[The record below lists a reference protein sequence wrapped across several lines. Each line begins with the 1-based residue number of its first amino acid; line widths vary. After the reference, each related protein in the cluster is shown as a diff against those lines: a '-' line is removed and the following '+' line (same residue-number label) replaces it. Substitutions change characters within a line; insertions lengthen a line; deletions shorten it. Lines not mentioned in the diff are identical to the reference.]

1 MADLKSCARTLLAS
15 VFTAS
20 DSLKNTFRPLRAG
33 RVAVL
38 LALVLFSAQAFAATT
53 TISGKVYMPNG
64 TNVLPNVLVYVT
76 TGAVTVPAS
85 GATCPGTAATG
96 CLTASSLLPTVV
108 VSGSGVYSYTYTA
121 EDGTFT
127 LSNVPVSTNYTL
139 VIQSGKWMSE
149 FTENVGTTAI
159 TGIVLGMPSSHNSGY
174 VNAQPTNTFAPAQGN
189 IPLIAIATGS
199 ADAAECVLRSANY
212 GLGLNDCEFTD
223 DAGHVPNGCSGS
235 TGGRIHLY
243 QGDGKP
249 GAVISSSTPLET
261 ALIGG
266 TSATALNSYDMLMFP
281 CQGDSSN
288 IETNA
293 NIDKVL
299 DYTSAG
305 GRVFATHYSDVWLNT
320 SETHSGASF
329 SGAATWSSSSTPS
342 ASGGTLESNGS
353 GYGIGT
359 LNTSFTGGTTLS
371 DWLYESGYAAN
382 GTLGTANTGTDGQ
395 VEIST
400 LRVTVASVIPPTQ
413 TWLTLNQ
420 ETGSNYTGTPIMQM
434 SFNTPVGAAEA
445 SQYGR
450 VMFNDYHVENVS
462 NVGGDLFPTECPT
475 LAGDSQVAQEKMLE
489 YALFDLSNAV
499 TPVVV
504 PSMTITLGS
513 SPTTFNEGDSAD
525 SITVGLANGST
536 ALNASTDLPITLAIT
551 LPSALTAT
559 AITET
564 DSTGGWNCSVSTL
577 TCTQTTGIATSAS
590 YAFTITT
597 SVSAN
602 ATAGATTASEAVGA
616 TVSSSTFS
624 SAQTG
629 SLTITA
635 DEHAAATWATPAAIT
650 YGTALSSTQLNAVGN
665 AGGNA
670 TANAAGT
677 YVYSPAS
684 GTTLSAGSNTLNVTY
699 TPSAA
704 YQSTYTGTGTASVT
718 LIVNQ
723 ATPAVTWPT
732 ASNISYGQALT
743 SSTLSGGSSN
753 GTFTWTT
760 PSTEPGIGTAAQSVT
775 FTPTDTTDYT
785 TVIGSASVTVA
796 KATPSP
802 ITWPTATGITYGQ
815 TLTSSTLSGG
825 TSTPAGTF
833 SWTTSST
840 APGAGTA
847 AQSVTF
853 TPTDTTDYTTVI
865 GSANVAVAKAT
876 PSPITWP
883 TATGITYGQ
892 TLTSSTLSGGTSTP
906 AGTFSWT
913 TSSTAPGAGTAAQSV
928 TFTPT
933 DTTDYTTVTA
943 TVSVTAVK
951 ATAIVMLGNLTQTNT
966 GYALAATATTNP
978 ANLTVVLVYTQNGQV
993 VTSPTNAGSYG
1004 VTATVNDINYSGTA
1018 TGTLIINPAATSVI
1032 LGTSSNRALLLSTIT
1047 FTATVSSTAGTPTGT
1062 VSFMD
1067 GTTLIGSGILSGGVA
1082 SFPTSSL
1089 VAASHSITAVY
1100 NGGTNFVGS
1109 PSKPLPQTITDYTVS
1124 AVSGSGGSGIA
1135 QTVIPGAAATYTIAV
1150 NPTDGTTFPEIA
1162 TLTVTGLP
1170 SGATATLN
1178 TTLPWTQLT
1187 STSWQLPANTQL
1199 GNLSLT
1205 FNTPSATL
1213 NARGSE
1219 APIRHLPL
1227 VAWGL
1232 LLLPFSGKLRR
1243 AGKRLGRMV
1252 PMLFLLVAGL
1262 AAVAGMSGCGS
1273 SVNGFFD
1280 QQQKTYNVTV
1290 TVTTGLLSRSANVTL
1305 TVQ

>member
-1 MADLKSCARTLLAS
+1 MADLKSCARTLIAS

-551 LPSALTAT
+551 LP
-559 AITET
+559 
-564 DSTGGWNCSVSTL
+564 
-577 TCTQTTGIATSAS
+577 
-590 YAFTITT
+590 
-597 SVSAN
+597 
-602 ATAGATTASEAVGA
+602 
-616 TVSSSTFS
+616 
-624 SAQTG
+624 
-629 SLTITA
+629 
-635 DEHAAATWATPAAIT
+635 
-650 YGTALSSTQLNAVGN
+650 
-665 AGGNA
+665 
-670 TANAAGT
+670 
-677 YVYSPAS
+677 
-684 GTTLSAGSNTLNVTY
+684 
-699 TPSAA
+699 
-704 YQSTYTGTGTASVT
+704 
-718 LIVNQ
+718 
-723 ATPAVTWPT
+723 
-732 ASNISYGQALT
+732 
-743 SSTLSGGSSN
+743 
-753 GTFTWTT
+753 
-760 PSTEPGIGTAAQSVT
+760 
-775 FTPTDTTDYT
+775 
-785 TVIGSASVTVA
+785 
-796 KATPSP
+796 
-802 ITWPTATGITYGQ
+802 
-815 TLTSSTLSGG
+815 
-825 TSTPAGTF
+825 
-833 SWTTSST
+833 
-840 APGAGTA
+840 
-847 AQSVTF
+847 
-853 TPTDTTDYTTVI
+853 
-865 GSANVAVAKAT
+865 
-876 PSPITWP
+876 
-883 TATGITYGQ
+883 
-892 TLTSSTLSGGTSTP
+892 
-906 AGTFSWT
+906 
-913 TSSTAPGAGTAAQSV
+913 
-928 TFTPT
+928 
-933 DTTDYTTVTA
+933 
-943 TVSVTAVK
+943 
-951 ATAIVMLGNLTQTNT
+951 
-966 GYALAATATTNP
+966 
-978 ANLTVVLVYTQNGQV
+978 
-993 VTSPTNAGSYG
+993 
-1004 VTATVNDINYSGTA
+1004 
-1018 TGTLIINPAATSVI
+1018 
-1032 LGTSSNRALLLSTIT
+1032 
-1047 FTATVSSTAGTPTGT
+1047 
-1062 VSFMD
+1062 
-1067 GTTLIGSGILSGGVA
+1067 
-1082 SFPTSSL
+1082 
-1089 VAASHSITAVY
+1089 
-1100 NGGTNFVGS
+1100 
-1109 PSKPLPQTITDYTVS
+1109 
-1124 AVSGSGGSGIA
+1124 
-1135 QTVIPGAAATYTIAV
+1135 
-1150 NPTDGTTFPEIA
+1150 
-1162 TLTVTGLP
+1162 
-1170 SGATATLN
+1170 
-1178 TTLPWTQLT
+1178 
-1187 STSWQLPANTQL
+1187 
-1199 GNLSLT
+1199 
-1205 FNTPSATL
+1205 
-1213 NARGSE
+1213 
-1219 APIRHLPL
+1219 
-1227 VAWGL
+1227 
-1232 LLLPFSGKLRR
+1232 
-1243 AGKRLGRMV
+1243 
-1252 PMLFLLVAGL
+1252 
-1262 AAVAGMSGCGS
+1262 
-1273 SVNGFFD
+1273 
-1280 QQQKTYNVTV
+1280 
-1290 TVTTGLLSRSANVTL
+1290 
-1305 TVQ
+1305 